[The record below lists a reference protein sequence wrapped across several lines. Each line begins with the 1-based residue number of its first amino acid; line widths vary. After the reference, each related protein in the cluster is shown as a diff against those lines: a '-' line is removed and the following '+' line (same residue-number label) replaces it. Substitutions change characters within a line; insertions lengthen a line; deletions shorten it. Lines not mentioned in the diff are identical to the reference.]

1 MHEIG
6 YKNYPL
12 KIQYITRIDSA
23 ASERKLVEIGLS
35 EWSAAGVRYCQTEVL
50 GMQSMRRRRHAH
62 IHDLKS
68 RYVENISLF
77 HAYARKNN
85 IWIL

>member
-1 MHEIG
+1 MNVRMSLSSHRLHSKYLGLTIVATAV
-6 YKNYPL
+6 YVHRL
-12 KIQYITRIDSA
+12 SRLASYI
-23 ASERKLVEIGLS
+23 
-35 EWSAAGVRYCQTEVL
+35 YCQTEVL

-85 IWIL
+85 IWILDH